1 MKTDFNPDLQYRCTI
16 IRGKAQ
22 KELDNL
28 LPAYANIVAEICP
41 CTKDVFDQEF
51 NDRLSDIFYASTF
64 ENLEENNQKT
74 IRNHVTEIAGKLFG
88 LYYFDD
94 QYIYESPSNQK
105 LLEDNDQPAFFKN
118 LCLNFQFP
126 NGTQKIQTIEERI
139 NDGIKFKPFHFTLAL
154 LALAKSK
161 KVSLKRNEIA
171 YYVLNSKQVLQSL
184 VSIEEV
190 LDLIIIHRATNST
203 RSLNFSDSNETQH
216 IREQLYLL
224 ALANLIKIEGENVI
238 LNESENQ
245 IIQVFIKELKTPLRF
260 DIFKYDLNK
269 KDEKKQMYYDWSEY
283 FGKIAVTNPDILSTS
298 IEALQRE
305 EIEKH
310 KTEKKGVD
318 YTILGDEGEDYV
330 FNLEKN
336 RVSVFY
342 PRLVNKVLLLGK
354 QRGLGYDISSIEAEE
369 NKEEPEFARFIEV
382 KSTKRI
388 TEPDLNDNS
397 WTDTVNLTRKEWIA
411 AKQYRSA
418 YNIYRVYFTPN
429 ATIVRKINDPFGK
442 NEQGTITV
450 LPTLYRMDFGSQ
462 SIDKQY

>member
-1 MKTDFNPDLQYRCTI
+1 MKTNFNPDIQYRCTI

-51 NDRLSDIFYASTF
+51 NDRLSEIIYDSTF

-74 IRNHVTEIAGKLFG
+74 IRNHITEIAGKLFG

-126 NGTQKIQTIEERI
+126 NGTQKIQTVEERI
-139 NDGIKFKPFHFTLAL
+139 NDRIKFKPFHFVLSL
-154 LALAKSK
+154 LSIAQKNGITITK
-161 KVSLKRNEIA
+161 DEIG
-171 YYVLNSKQVLQSL
+171 YYVLNAKQVLQGTI
-184 VSIEEV
+184 SIEDV
-190 LDLIIIHRATNST
+190 LGTILKDRASNNVKK
-203 RSLNFSDSNETQH
+203 LDSGSFHTQH
-216 IREQLYLL
+216 IREQLNLL
-224 ALANLIKIEGENVI
+224 TLANLIIIDGNNVI
-238 LNESENQ
+238 LNKSENL
-245 IIQVFIKELKTPLRF
+245 IINEFIKELNTPLKF
-260 DIFKYDLNK
+260 NIFSYNLNNE
-269 KDEKKQMYYDWSEY
+269 DEKKQMYYDWSEY
-283 FGKIAVTNPDILSTS
+283 FGKIAVLNPEILSTS

-305 EIEKH
+305 EIEKP
-310 KTEKKGVD
+310 KVEKKGVD

-354 QRGLGYDISSIEAEE
+354 QRGLGYDISSIEADE

-388 TEPDLNDNS
+388 TEPDINDNS

-450 LPTLYRMDFGSQ
+450 LPTLYRMDFGSE

>member
-1 MKTDFNPDLQYRCTI
+1 MKTNFNPDIQYRCTI

-51 NDRLSDIFYASTF
+51 NDRLSKIIYDSTF

-74 IRNHVTEIAGKLFG
+74 IRNHITEIAGKLFG

-126 NGTQKIQTIEERI
+126 NGTQKIQTVEERI
-139 NDGIKFKPFHFTLAL
+139 NDGIKFKPFHFVLSL
-154 LALAKSK
+154 LSIAQKNGITITK
-161 KVSLKRNEIA
+161 DEIG
-171 YYVLNSKQVLQSL
+171 YYVLNAKQVLQGTI
-184 VSIEEV
+184 SIEDV
-190 LDLIIIHRATNST
+190 LGTILKDRASNNIKK
-203 RSLNFSDSNETQH
+203 LDSGSFHTQH
-216 IREQLYLL
+216 IREQLNLL
-224 ALANLIKIEGENVI
+224 TLANLIIIDGNNVI
-238 LNESENQ
+238 LNKAENL
-245 IIQVFIKELKTPLRF
+245 IIDEFIKELNTPLKF
-260 DIFKYDLNK
+260 NIFSYNLNNE
-269 KDEKKQMYYDWSEY
+269 DEKKQMYYDWSEY
-283 FGKIAVTNPDILSTS
+283 FGKIAVLNPEILSTS

-305 EIEKH
+305 EIEKT
-310 KTEKKGVD
+310 KVEKKGVD

-330 FNLEKN
+330 YNLEKN

-354 QRGLGYDISSIEAEE
+354 QRGLGYDISSIEADE

-450 LPTLYRMDFGSQ
+450 LPTLYRMDFGSE

>member
-1 MKTDFNPDLQYRCTI
+1 MNFNPDLQYRCTI

-41 CTKDVFDQEF
+41 CTKDVFDREF
-51 NDRLSDIFYASTF
+51 NDRLSEIIYDSTF

-74 IRNHVTEIAGKLFG
+74 IRNHITEIAGKLFG

-94 QYIYESPSNQK
+94 HYIYESPTNQK

-139 NDGIKFKPFHFTLAL
+139 NDGIKFKPFHFVLTILTLAQ
-154 LALAKSK
+154 K
-161 KVSLKRNEIA
+161 KGIVITKDEIG
-171 YYVLNSKQVLQSL
+171 YYILNAKQVLQGIISVEDVL
-184 VSIEEV
+184 GIILKDRVSNNVKKLESGSF
-190 LDLIIIHRATNST
+190 H
-203 RSLNFSDSNETQH
+203 TQH
-216 IREQLYLL
+216 IREQLNLL
-224 ALANLIKIEGENVI
+224 TLANLIIIDGNSVA
-238 LNESENQ
+238 LNKSENK
-245 IIQVFIKELKTPLRF
+245 IIEEFIKELNTPLQF
-260 DIFKYDLNK
+260 NIFKYNLSNE
-269 KDEKKQMYYDWSEY
+269 DEKKQMYYDWSEY
-283 FGKIAVTNPDILSTS
+283 FGKIAVPNPKILSTS
-298 IEALQRE
+298 IEALKRE
-305 EIEKH
+305 AIEKP
-310 KTEKKGVD
+310 KVVKRGVD
-318 YTILGDEGEDYV
+318 NTILGDEGEEYV
-330 FNLEKN
+330 FNLEKQ

-354 QRGLGYDISSIEAEE
+354 QRGLGYDISSVEADE

-388 TEPDLNDNS
+388 TEPDLNDNT
-397 WTDTVNLTRKEWIA
+397 WTDTISLTRKEWIA
-411 AKQYRSA
+411 AKQYHSA

-450 LPTLYRMDFGSQ
+450 LPTLYRMDFGSE

>member
-1 MKTDFNPDLQYRCTI
+1 MKVIYNPDIQYRCTI

-28 LPAYANIVAEICP
+28 LPAYAKIIEEICP
-41 CTKDVFDQEF
+41 CTKDVFHQEF
-51 NDRLSDIFYASTF
+51 NDRLSDIIYDSTF

-74 IRNHVTEIAGKLFG
+74 IRNHITEIAGKLFG
-88 LYYFDD
+88 LYYFDN

-126 NGTQKIQTIEERI
+126 NGTQKIQTVEERI
-139 NDGIKFKPFHFTLAL
+139 NDEIKFKPFHFVLSL
-154 LALAKSK
+154 LSIAQKNGITITK
-161 KVSLKRNEIA
+161 DEIG
-171 YYVLNSKQVLQSL
+171 YYVLNAKQVLQGTI
-184 VSIEEV
+184 SIEDV
-190 LDLIIIHRATNST
+190 LGTILKDKASNNVKKL
-203 RSLNFSDSNETQH
+203 DSGSFHTQH
-216 IREQLYLL
+216 IREQLNLL
-224 ALANLIKIEGENVI
+224 TLANLIIIDDNNVI
-238 LNESENQ
+238 LNKSENL
-245 IIQVFIKELKTPLRF
+245 IIDEFIKEVNTPLKF
-260 DIFKYDLNK
+260 NIFSYNLNNE
-269 KDEKKQMYYDWSEY
+269 DDKKQMYYDWSEY
-283 FGKIAVTNPDILSTS
+283 FGKIAVSYPEILSTS

-305 EIEKH
+305 EIEKP
-310 KTEKKGVD
+310 KDEKKGVN

-330 FNLEKN
+330 FNMEKN

-354 QRGLGYDISSIEAEE
+354 QRGLGYDISSIEADE

-388 TEPDLNDNS
+388 TEPDLNDNT

-442 NEQGTITV
+442 NEQRIITV
-450 LPTLYRMDFGSQ
+450 LPTLYRMDFGSE

>member
-1 MKTDFNPDLQYRCTI
+1 MKTNFNPDIQYRCTI

-41 CTKDVFDQEF
+41 CTKDVFDKEF
-51 NDRLSDIFYASTF
+51 NDRLSEIIYDSNF

-74 IRNHVTEIAGKLFG
+74 IRNHITEIAGKLFG

-126 NGTQKIQTIEERI
+126 NGTQKVQTIEERI
-139 NDGIKFKPFHFTLAL
+139 NDGIKFKPFHFVLSL
-154 LALAKSK
+154 LSIAQKNSITITK
-161 KVSLKRNEIA
+161 DEIG
-171 YYVLNSKQVLQSL
+171 YYVLNAKQVLQGKI
-184 VSIEEV
+184 SIEDILGTILKDKASNNV
-190 LDLIIIHRATNST
+190 KKLDSGSFH
-203 RSLNFSDSNETQH
+203 TQH
-216 IREQLYLL
+216 IREQLNLL
-224 ALANLIKIEGENVI
+224 TLANLIIIDDNNVI
-238 LNESENQ
+238 LNKSENL
-245 IIQVFIKELKTPLRF
+245 IIDEFIKELNTPLKF
-260 DIFKYDLNK
+260 NIFSYNLNNE
-269 KDEKKQMYYDWSEY
+269 DEKKQMYYDWSEY
-283 FGKIAVTNPDILSTS
+283 FGKIAVSNPKILSTS

-305 EIEKH
+305 EIEKP
-310 KTEKKGVD
+310 KNKKKGVD

-354 QRGLGYDISSIEAEE
+354 HRGLGYDISSIEAEE

-429 ATIVRKINDPFGK
+429 TTIVRKINDPFGK

-450 LPTLYRMDFGSQ
+450 LPTLYRMDFGSE

>member
-1 MKTDFNPDLQYRCTI
+1 
-16 IRGKAQ
+16 
-22 KELDNL
+22 
-28 LPAYANIVAEICP
+28 
-41 CTKDVFDQEF
+41 
-51 NDRLSDIFYASTF
+51 
-64 ENLEENNQKT
+64 LEENNQKT
-74 IRNHVTEIAGKLFG
+74 IRNHITEIAGKLFG

-105 LLEDNDQPAFFKN
+105 LLDDNDQPAFFKN

-139 NDGIKFKPFHFTLAL
+139 NDGIKFKPFHFVLSL
-154 LALAKSK
+154 LSIAQKNGITITK
-161 KVSLKRNEIA
+161 DEIS
-171 YYVLNSKQVLQSL
+171 YYVLNAKQVLQGTISTKD
-184 VSIEEV
+184 V
-190 LDLIIIHRATNST
+190 LKTILKDRASNNIKK
-203 RSLNFSDSNETQH
+203 LDSGSFHTQH
-216 IREQLYLL
+216 IREQLNLL
-224 ALANLIKIEGENVI
+224 TLANLIIIDSNSVI
-238 LNESENQ
+238 LNKSENQ
-245 IIQVFIKELKTPLRF
+245 IINEFIKELNTPLQF
-260 DIFKYDLNK
+260 NIFVYDLDNE
-269 KDEKKQMYYDWSEY
+269 DEKKQMYYDWSEY
-283 FGKIAVTNPDILSTS
+283 FGKIAVTNPEILSTS

-305 EIEKH
+305 EIKNP
-310 KTEKKGVD
+310 KAEKKGVD